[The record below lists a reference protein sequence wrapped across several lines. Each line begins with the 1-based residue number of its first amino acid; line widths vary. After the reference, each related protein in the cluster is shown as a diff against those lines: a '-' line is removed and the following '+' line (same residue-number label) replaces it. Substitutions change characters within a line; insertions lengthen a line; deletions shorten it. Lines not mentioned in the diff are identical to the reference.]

1 MKKLVFYKCEICG
14 NVAIKLVDS
23 GVPMFCCGKVMSEI
37 APNSIDASSEK
48 HKPVVSASEN
58 QIKVTVGE
66 VLHPMT
72 VEHYISHIVLE
83 TEKGV
88 YIKNLLPTDQPTAS
102 FLLEDGE
109 SVLFAYSVCNLH
121 GVWMSEI
128 E

>member
-1 MKKLVFYKCEICG
+1 MKKLVFYKCDICG

-23 GVPMFCCGKVMSEI
+23 GVPMFCCGMPMSEI
-37 APNSIDASSEK
+37 APNSTDASTEK
-48 HKPVVSASEN
+48 HKPVVSASGN

-66 VLHPMT
+66 ALHPMT
-72 VEHYISHIVLE
+72 AEHYISHIVLE

-102 FLLEDGE
+102 FLLEEGE
-109 SVLFAYSVCNLH
+109 SALSAYSVCNLH

>member
-23 GVPMFCCGKVMSEI
+23 GVPMFCCGMPMSEI
-37 APNSIDASSEK
+37 APNSTDASTEK

-72 VEHYISHIVLE
+72 AEHYISHIVLE

-102 FLLEDGE
+102 FLLEEGE
-109 SVLFAYSVCNLH
+109 SALSAYSVCNLH
-121 GVWMSEI
+121 GMWMSEI

>member
-23 GVPMFCCGKVMSEI
+23 GVPMFCCGMPMSEI
-37 APNSIDASSEK
+37 APNSTDASTEK
-48 HKPVVSASEN
+48 HKPVVSASGN

-72 VEHYISHIVLE
+72 SEHYISHIVLE

-102 FLLEDGE
+102 FLLEEGE
-109 SVLFAYSVCNLH
+109 SALSAYSVCNLH
-121 GVWMSEI
+121 GMWMSEI